1 MTKIY
6 YGLTSQQEL
15 LAHIRRACQ
24 CLSPNTAPQ
33 AIELM
38 IGTACAETLMG
49 QYFDSSE
56 SYGFGVMQFDRI
68 RVKDIAR
75 YIRER
80 EHISDIIYAETGFKC
95 SYYDID
101 TICHI
106 LKFSPLL
113 SCFFCRVGYMMKPE
127 KLPPVGDLKGQ
138 AAYYK
143 KHWNSSHPNA
153 KGSEEKYIAEYR
165 KYYLG
170 ELV

>member
-1 MTKIY
+1 MSKLF
-6 YGLTSQQEL
+6 YGATTQQEL
-15 LAHIRRACQ
+15 IAHVRRSCQ
-24 CLSPNTAPQ
+24 ALSPSTASQ
-33 AIELM
+33 AIELL
-38 IGTACAETLMG
+38 IGTACAETLMA

-56 SYGFGVMQFDRI
+56 GYGFGVMQFDRI

-75 YIRER
+75 YIQER
-80 EHISDIIYAETGFKC
+80 EQLKSIIYSETGFDC
-95 SYYDID
+95 AFYDID

-127 KLPPVGDLKGQ
+127 ALPSVGDLEGQ

-143 KHWNSSHPNA
+143 KHWNSA
-153 KGSEEKYIAEYR
+153 EGKGSEEKYIAEYK

-170 ELV
+170 EEL